1 MEASDHPTSS
11 DGKMFDGKVV
21 LIPCTEDYITQR
33 KSWFGMKGTLIQV
46 NKNVDAAFYTEM
58 WCEEGGV
65 LDQIEGCGVWPK
77 GSRVTAQHDGAKA
90 HTEGTVKGTIED
102 SSFTGDGKDDVRVDV
117 VKQPSNS
124 PDTNIWDIGAFN
136 AHQKEF
142 KRLEAFTNTKQ
153 RMMELVYKAWDKI
166 SWEVMDKSW
175 ACFFNNLRSI
185 MQCRSSTNMG
195 AMRKRRTD
203 LDRASSIVS
212 S

>member
-1 MEASDHPTSS
+1 MKELKEKYGVKISGSTLKRVVRMGREA
-11 DGKMFDGKVV
+11 K
-21 LIPCTEDYITQR
+21 
-33 KSWFGMKGTLIQV
+33 
-46 NKNVDAAFYTEM
+46 
-58 WCEEGGV
+58 
-65 LDQIEGCGVWPK
+65 
-77 GSRVTAQHDGAKA
+77 
-90 HTEGTVKGTIED
+90 ED

-117 VKQPSNS
+117 VQQPSNS

-185 MQCRSSTNMG
+185 MQCRGDNNYKQAHNQG
-195 AMRKRRTD
+195 EKRQKDTGT
-203 LDRASSIVS
+203 AVVV
-212 S
+212 

>member
-1 MEASDHPTSS
+1 
-11 DGKMFDGKVV
+11 
-21 LIPCTEDYITQR
+21 
-33 KSWFGMKGTLIQV
+33 MKGTLIQV
-46 NKNVDAAFYTEM
+46 NINVDSGFYTEM

-90 HTEGTVKGTIED
+90 HTEGTVEGTVED

-117 VKQPSNS
+117 VQQPSNS

-185 MQCRSSTNMG
+185 MQCRGDNNYKPAHNQG
-195 AMRKRRTD
+195 EKRQKDTGTAVD
-203 LDRASSIVS
+203 LSVNYEDYIACKDILARYNASSFKPYLYLNLFFFFS
-212 S
+212 

>member
-1 MEASDHPTSS
+1 
-11 DGKMFDGKVV
+11 
-21 LIPCTEDYITQR
+21 
-33 KSWFGMKGTLIQV
+33 
-46 NKNVDAAFYTEM
+46 M
-58 WCEEGGV
+58 WCEKGGV

-117 VKQPSNS
+117 VQQPSNS

-185 MQCRSSTNMG
+185 MQCRGDNNYKQAHNQG
-195 AMRKRRTD
+195 EKRQKDTGTAVD
-203 LDRASSIVS
+203 LSVNYEDYIACKDILARYNASSPI
-212 S
+212 